1 MINVCVGC
9 GNNRMAVEV
18 EEELWDE
25 TGLQEGDDA
34 FLIFPLRWIKVNSNE
49 M

>member
-9 GNNRMAVEV
+9 GNERMVVEV

-25 TGLQEGDDA
+25 TGLQEGDHA
-34 FLIFPLRWIKVNSNE
+34 FLILPLRWIKVKSDKI
-49 M
+49 